1 MTIEQIKDKILKF
14 TASFVKINEIFTG
27 LYTAIATSISYA
39 LTEIEGLPNADW
51 TGKGLIKNCGENGI
65 INTTRSEA
73 SLKTD
78 LANRYGINLARGTEA
93 GISDDVGKLLAVN
106 SAFDLT
112 INFYTFA
119 SSGFIV
125 GREILSDPSMIVGSN
140 KLIIVEYI
148 PKILDETAI
157 PILDED
163 GEMIGTDD
171 MNYLNLRRGEIEELI
186 PIDTNLIL
194 VD

>member
-106 SAFDLT
+106 ICETFLV
-112 INFYTFA
+112 INIINDQ
-119 SSGFIV
+119 IV
-125 GREILSDPSMIVGSN
+125 RMQR
-140 KLIIVEYI
+140 K
-148 PKILDETAI
+148 KWKK
-157 PILDED
+157 
-163 GEMIGTDD
+163 
-171 MNYLNLRRGEIEELI
+171 RQ
-186 PIDTNLIL
+186 
-194 VD
+194 